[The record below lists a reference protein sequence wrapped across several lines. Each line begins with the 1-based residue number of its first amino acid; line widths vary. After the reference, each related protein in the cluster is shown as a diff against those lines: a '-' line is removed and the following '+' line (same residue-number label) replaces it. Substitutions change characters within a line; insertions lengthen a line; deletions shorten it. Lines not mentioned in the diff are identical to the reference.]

1 MQSKYLH
8 CNITNCSTVN
18 IRQGKRTL
26 THQETIIPNKARDLS
41 KQQALN
47 NIECILGF

>member
-1 MQSKYLH
+1 MIQQ
-8 CNITNCSTVN
+8 TVALS
-18 IRQGKRTL
+18 ILDKEKEPAV

-47 NIECILGF
+47 NIECVLGF

>member
-8 CNITNCSTVN
+8 CDITNCSTVN
-18 IRQGKRTL
+18 IRQEK
-26 THQETIIPNKARDLS
+26 IIPNKARDLS
-41 KQQALN
+41 KHQALN